1 MAGSGKTTLVQRLTA
16 HFSALDTP
24 HYLVNLDPAVM
35 TATTV
40 RARRREADQ
49 AAAEEAGVPRDEAA
63 KAAAANNDEAGDD
76 DPSADD
82 GLPYAPNVDIR
93 DTVDYRAVMRE
104 YSLGPNGGILTALN
118 LFATRFDQV
127 IRLLEKKDRAPPL
140 RYAVFD
146 TPGQIEIFTWSASG
160 QIITELLASSAPTV
174 VVYVADSARCA
185 QPQAFMSN
193 MLQAVSILYKS
204 RLPLV
209 LAFNKADVRPAD
221 YARLWMDDPDAYS
234 EALERSDRSYAAT
247 LSRSLALVLDG
258 FYEGCATV
266 GVSAVTGQG
275 IAELVAAIDDAARE
289 YGRTYAV
296 ELAARKA
303 VLRAREEARRAG
315 EMERLRADMAAARV
329 AGGAG
334 GGRGGGGGGGGGA
347 AGAGKGGGV
356 AVAAG
361 AGATKAAAV
370 AAGEAAGQASRP
382 GDEGESCDYEVPD
395 ESIEG
400 SD

>member
-16 HFSALDTP
+16 HLSAQDTP
-24 HYLVNLDPAVM
+24 HYLINLDPAVM
-35 TATTV
+35 TAATV
-40 RARRREADQ
+40 KQRRRELEKKE
-49 AAAEEAGVPRDEAA
+49 AEGEEGA
-63 KAAAANNDEAGDD
+63 KAAEAADDADASDD
-76 DPSADD
+76 DDDD
-82 GLPYAPNVDIR
+82 GLPYSPNVDIR

-104 YSLGPNGGILTALN
+104 YGLGPNGGILTSLN

-127 IRLLEKKDRAPPL
+127 IRLLEKPDRDPPL
-140 RYAVFD
+140 RYALVD

-174 VVYVADSARCA
+174 VVYVCDAARCS

-193 MLQAVSILYKS
+193 MLQAVSILYKT

-209 LAFNKADVRPAD
+209 LCFNKCDVRPAD
-221 YARLWMDDPDAYS
+221 YAREWMDDPDRYS
-234 EALERSDRSYAAT
+234 EALERADKSYAAT

-258 FYEGCATV
+258 FYQGVRTV

-275 IAELVAAIDDAARE
+275 VGELLGAVDNAAGE
-289 YGRTYAV
+289 FLRTYAV
-296 ELAARKA
+296 EMAARKA
-303 VLRAREEARRAG
+303 AMEARERVRQGA
-315 EMERLRADMAAARV
+315 EMERLREDMAAARIGKE
-329 AGGAG
+329 GGV
-334 GGRGGGGGGGGGA
+334 GGGGGGA
-347 AGAGKGGGV
+347 

-361 AGATKAAAV
+361 AGATRTAVAGGGGGAAAGA
-370 AAGEAAGQASRP
+370 AAGKDDD
-382 GDEGESCDYEVPD
+382 DEDDVSCDYEVPD

>member
-16 HFSALDTP
+16 HLSAQDTV

-35 TATTV
+35 TAAAV
-40 RARRREADQ
+40 RARRREA
-49 AAAEEAGVPRDEAA
+49 E
-63 KAAAANNDEAGDD
+63 KAAADEAGLPPPTKEEQEAEEDD
-76 DPSADD
+76 DPADD

-127 IRLLEKKDRAPPL
+127 IRLLEKPDRDPPL
-140 RYAVFD
+140 KYALFD

-160 QIITELLASSAPTV
+160 QIITELLASSGPTV

-193 MLQAVSILYKS
+193 MLQAVSILYKT

-209 LAFNKADVRPAD
+209 IAFNKADVRSPH
-221 YARLWMDDPDAYS
+221 YAREWMDDPDAYS
-234 EALERSDRSYAAT
+234 EALEKADRSYAAT

-258 FYEGCATV
+258 FYEGVATV

-275 IAELVAAIDDAARE
+275 VGVLMAAVDAAAEE

-296 ELAARKA
+296 ELEARKA
-303 VLRAREEARRAG
+303 VLRAREEARRQG
-315 EMERLRADMAAARV
+315 EMERLRADMAAARL
-329 AGGAG
+329 AKGGGGAG
-334 GGRGGGGGGGGGA
+334 GSAGA
-347 AGAGKGGGV
+347 AGGGV

-361 AGATKAAAV
+361 AGATKAAAGAA
-370 AAGEAAGQASRP
+370 AAGAAGQGKGGAE
-382 GDEGESCDYEVPD
+382 DEEDDQSCDYEVPD

-400 SD
+400 SG